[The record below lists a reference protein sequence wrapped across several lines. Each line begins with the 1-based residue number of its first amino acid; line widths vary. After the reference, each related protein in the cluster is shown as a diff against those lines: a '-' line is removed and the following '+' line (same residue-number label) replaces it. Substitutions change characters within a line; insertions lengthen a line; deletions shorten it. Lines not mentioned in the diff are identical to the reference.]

1 MVVERVGGV
10 LQSTGD
16 SGIVPGLWRVEV
28 RVEDGEEAEL
38 VSKIVDL
45 AFGQSGGGAVEVARG
60 SSRRMTLRIG
70 GYPREIAEARAE
82 AMKAR
87 ALLGGMRLDVSIRKI

>member
-10 LQSTGD
+10 LQGVAESRL
-16 SGIVPGLWRVEV
+16 VPGLWRVEV
-28 RVEDGEEAEL
+28 RLEDGEETEI
-38 VSKIVDL
+38 VSKVVEL
-45 AFGQSGGGAVEVARG
+45 AFGQSGSEAVEVARG

-87 ALLGGMRLDVSIRKI
+87 ALLGGMHLDVCIRKI